1 MVEIWSFILDFLE
14 EAQPLASNTRKIK
27 KYKCLILCS
36 TKYKNVPIAIGNK
49 DTAML
54 QAKEIV
60 SGKNQVGED
69 ALSALR
75 KIVGDSFVLIDE
87 SRRTE
92 YGHDK
97 TEDYQFMPDVV
108 VIPGTT
114 QEVSEV
120 LKVCNKNLIPVT
132 PRGAGTGLSGG
143 ALPIKKGV
151 VISME
156 RFNKIL
162 NIDEL
167 NLQAIVEPGVI
178 TEVFQNKVK
187 EKGLFYPPDPASKGS
202 CFLGGNLANN
212 SGGPKAVKYGVTR
225 DYVLNMEVVLP
236 TGEIIWTAAN
246 VLKNSTGYNLT
257 QLMCGSEGT
266 LGIITK
272 IVFKLRG
279 YPQKNVLLL
288 IPFITSEEACKAI
301 AAIFVA
307 GISPSGMEF
316 FERAAALR
324 TIDYCAKVLNSP
336 VTTPFPEDKDAYL
349 LCELDGND
357 EEVLMRDAERVM
369 NVVEKFQVGDVL
381 FAETSAQK
389 DELWKI
395 RENISPAI
403 RWYTLTKSDDVVVP
417 RANLPKLI
425 TGIKE
430 IGKRYGFNTVCFG
443 HLGDG
448 NLHVNILKENI
459 SDERWEN
466 EIPKGIGEIFKLTVS
481 LGGTLSGE
489 HGIGLAKR
497 PYMPIAMSEVNL
509 NLMRGIKKVFDPN
522 GILNAGK
529 IF

>member
-1 MVEIWSFILDFLE
+1 MGHSKVLE
-14 EAQPLASNTRKIK
+14 APEN
-27 KYKCLILCS
+27 
-36 TKYKNVPIAIGNK
+36 NIAEGII
-49 DTAML
+49 DRFRT
-54 QAKEIV
+54 
-60 SGKNQVGED
+60 
-69 ALSALR
+69 
-75 KIVGDSFVLIDE
+75 IVGTDYVMVDATRME
-87 SRRTE
+87 D

-97 TEDYQFMPDVV
+97 TEDYFFMPDVV
-108 VIPGTT
+108 VKPRSAEEI
-114 QEVSEV
+114 SEL
-120 LKVCNKNLIPVT
+120 LKICHVNKIPVT

-143 ALPIKKGV
+143 ALPVKNGL

-167 NLQAIVEPGVI
+167 NLQATVEPGVI
-178 TEVFQNKVK
+178 TEIFQNAVK
-187 EKGLFYPPDPASKGS
+187 EKGLFYPPDPASRGS

-225 DYVLNMEVVLP
+225 DYVINMEVVLP

-279 YPQKNVLLL
+279 FPQKNVLMM
-288 IPFITSEEACKAI
+288 IPFATNEEAAR
-301 AAIFVA
+301 AVPAIFVA
-307 GISPSGMEF
+307 GITPSGMEF
-316 FERAAALR
+316 FEKEAAAK
-324 TIDYCAKVLNSP
+324 TFEYCEKVLNSP
-336 VTTPFPEDKDAYL
+336 VTTKLTEGMEAYL

-357 EEVLMRDAERVM
+357 EELLMRDAERVM
-369 NVVEKFQVGDVL
+369 NVVEKFQSGEVL
-381 FAETSAQK
+381 FAESAAQK
-389 DELWKI
+389 EELWKI
-395 RENISPAI
+395 RKNISPAVN
-403 RWYTLTKSDDVVVP
+403 WYTLTKSDDVVVP

-430 IGKRYGFNTVCFG
+430 IGKRYNFNTVCFG

-448 NLHVNILKENI
+448 NLHVNILKETI
-459 SDERWEN
+459 SDHDWETK
-466 EIPKGIGEIFKLTVS
+466 IPEGIGEIFKLTVS

-489 HGIGLAKR
+489 HGIGISKR
-497 PYMPIAMSEVNL
+497 PYMPIAVSEVNL

-522 GILNAGK
+522 GILNPGK